1 MILTS
6 TLQNQF
12 QRYFEKDF
20 LAHAEYTLRLHEFGM
35 MKDLPKEVGARYISF
50 FRPEVAN
57 AANVQNLAEGMPISV
72 FRDQV
77 YTRVDFELEQYGQAS
92 KFSDILSA
100 TQLLDN
106 MKTMSMTMGEE
117 AALKLD
123 TLIRDALI
131 NPTTGLQQRFSGGA
145 TTYANLQALSASAAA
160 ITALDLIDSC
170 TQLRLQLA
178 PTDKG
183 YYWAILPPTGLR
195 DIINDNRWLLAH
207 QYGNEYDDLKK
218 AEYGQFG
225 GVRAVWGNNP
235 FTESTTTPIGQFVL
249 GGNIWSTIVVGR
261 NAYGIPALAG
271 DSPHKPSIIIVD
283 EPDSANPLNQFIIV
297 GWKLFYAV
305 GVLNPFF
312 GLVVRHQSPYVG
324 VTTPPTN

>member
-12 QRYFEKDF
+12 QRFFSKDF
-20 LAHAEYTLRLHEFGM
+20 LEHAEFTLRLHEFA
-35 MKDLPKEVGARYISF
+35 MKKPLPKEAGARYISF
-50 FRPEVAN
+50 FRPEIAN

-123 TLIRDALI
+123 TLMRDALI

-145 TTYANLQALSASAAA
+145 ANYAALQALSASAGAL
-160 ITALDLIDSC
+160 TALDLIDSC
-170 TQLRLQLA
+170 TQLRNQLA

-183 YYWAILPPTGLR
+183 FYWAILPPVGLR
-195 DIINDNRWLLAH
+195 DIMNDNRWLLAH
-207 QYGNEYDDLKK
+207 QYGNDYGDLKK
-218 AEYGQFG
+218 AEVGQFG
-225 GVRAVWGNNP
+225 GIRSVWGNNP
-235 FTESTTTPIGQFVL
+235 FTESTTTPIGQLVS
-249 GGNIWSTIVVGR
+249 GGNIWTTIIVGR
-261 NAYGIPALAG
+261 DAFGVPSLAG
-271 DSPHKPSIIIVD
+271 DSPMKPSIIIVD
-283 EPDSANPLNQFIIV
+283 EPDSANPLAQFITV

-312 GLVVRHQSPYVG
+312 GVAVRHQSPFVG